1 VQKLEPKALERIKQK
16 LITSLPLDISIVNES
31 EHEVYYEC
39 EEVPD
44 GVRPKILIKIKK
56 LKKMLKK
63 RK

>member
-56 LKKMLKK
+56 LKKMLKR

>member
-63 RK
+63 GK

>member
-1 VQKLEPKALERIKQK
+1 MQKLEPKALERIKQK

-56 LKKMLKK
+56 LKKILKK

>member
-1 VQKLEPKALERIKQK
+1 MQRLEPKALERIKQK

-44 GVRPKILIKIKK
+44 GVRPKILIKIKQ
-56 LKKMLKK
+56 LKKILKK

>member
-1 VQKLEPKALERIKQK
+1 
-16 LITSLPLDISIVNES
+16 LDISIVNES

-56 LKKMLKK
+56 LKKMLKRGK
-63 RK
+63 

>member
-56 LKKMLKK
+56 LKKILKK

>member
-1 VQKLEPKALERIKQK
+1 MQKLEPKAFERIKQK
-16 LITSLPLDISIVNES
+16 LITSLPLDISIVNDT

-44 GVRPKILIKIKK
+44 GVRPKILIKIKQ

>member
-1 VQKLEPKALERIKQK
+1 MQKLEPKAFERIKQK
-16 LITSLPLDISIVNES
+16 LITSLPLDISIVNDT

-39 EEVPD
+39 EEIPD
-44 GVRPKILIKIKK
+44 GVRPKILIKIKQ